1 MNNRPNNN
9 IASYTI
15 QSNRT
20 RSEGVLRNVDEVDAL
35 DGGEV
40 RVVFKMTL
48 SMKWIG
54 WEQAVI
60 VRRVRL
66 NAE

>member
-1 MNNRPNNN
+1 MRVENNQVAMNNRPNNN

-20 RSEGVLRNVDEVDAL
+20 RSEGALRDEDAVDAL

-48 SMKWIG
+48 SMK
-54 WEQAVI
+54 
-60 VRRVRL
+60 
-66 NAE
+66 